1 MKKRFAVSLLCV
13 VAVAAG
19 ADEIPN
25 PYIDYAGFE
34 DQVSVVGQL
43 RSKRRISEEQFIRMA
58 NEPGTV
64 ILDARS
70 AEMFSLLHVE
80 GARNLSLPDMTEKD
94 LARVIPNKATRVLIY
109 CNNNFDNEPMAFRTK
124 AIRASLNIFTFNT
137 LYSYGYTNVYELG
150 PLLDINKTKLKFEGS
165 GVPAS

>member
-25 PYIDYAGFE
+25 PYI
-34 DQVSVVGQL
+34 
-43 RSKRRISEEQFIRMA
+43 EEQFIRMA

-137 LYSYGYTNVYELG
+137 LYSYAYTNVYELG
-150 PLLDINKTKLKFEGS
+150 PLLDNNKTKLKFEGS